1 MSAPRTL
8 FDKLWKAHEIARTSD
23 GQSLLAIDRVFLHER
38 TGTLALQALKKA
50 GREIRHPERAFCVM
64 DHIVDTRPG
73 RPGLTRMPGG
83 AEFITATREAARE
96 AGIRL
101 FDLDD
106 PQQGIVH
113 VISPELGIALPGLT
127 LVCPDSHTCTVGG
140 LGALAWGI
148 GTTEAEHALATGT
161 LRVERPKTLRVRF
174 NGRADPAVSAK
185 DLILALIAEHSAMG
199 GLGHAVEFAGEAIES
214 LSVEGRMTLCNMAIE
229 FGAWTGMVAPDDDV
243 FEYVRE
249 REFSPQGALWD
260 RAVASWRELRTDDG
274 AAFDRE
280 LELDCADLAPQ
291 VSWGT
296 SPEHSVGIDGSVPEP
311 AGASGRRE
319 AMRRALDYMDLAP
332 GRRMD
337 ELAINAAFI
346 GSCTNARLSD
356 LKAAAKILDGR
367 RVAEGVKAICVPG
380 STAVRAAAEA
390 EGLHR
395 VFEAAGF
402 EWQESG
408 CAMCFYAGGDGFGG
422 MRTVSSTNRNFE
434 NRQGPGA
441 RTHLASPA
449 TVAASAVAGRLADPR
464 KLTRSPEREN
474 GRNSI

>member
-1 MSAPRTL
+1 MSMPRTL
-8 FDKLWKAHEIARTSD
+8 FDRLWQAHEVARTSD

-83 AEFITATREAARE
+83 GEFITATREAARE

-174 NGRADPAVSAK
+174 NGRPNPAVSAK

-229 FGAWTGMVAPDDDV
+229 FGAWTGMVAPNDKV

-249 REFSPQGALWD
+249 REYSPQGALWD
-260 RAVASWRELRTDDG
+260 QAVASWRELRTDEG
-274 AAFDRE
+274 ARFDRE
-280 LELDCADLAPQ
+280 LEVDCSALAPQ

-296 SPEHSVGIDGSVPEP
+296 SPEHTVGIDGVVPEP
-311 AGASGRRE
+311 GGTSGRRE
-319 AMRRALDYMDLAP
+319 GMRRALDYMDLAP
-332 GRRMD
+332 GRRM
-337 ELAINAAFI
+337 EGLEIGAAFI

-356 LKAAAKILDGR
+356 LRSAAQILNGR
-367 RVAEGVKAICVPG
+367 RVADGVKAICVPG

-464 KLTRSPEREN
+464 KL
-474 GRNSI
+474 G

>member
-1 MSAPRTL
+1 MNRPRTL
-8 FDKLWKAHEIARTSD
+8 FDKLWSAHEVVRSDD

-38 TGTLALQALKKA
+38 TGTLALQALKQA
-50 GREIRHPERAFCVM
+50 GRTIRHPERAFCVM
-64 DHIVDTRPG
+64 DHIVDTKPG

-83 AEFITATREAARE
+83 AEFITATREAARQ

-101 FDLDD
+101 FDLHDHR
-106 PQQGIVH
+106 QGIVH

-174 NGRADPAVSAK
+174 SGRPDPAITAK
-185 DLILALIAEHSAMG
+185 DLILALIARHSAMG
-199 GLGHAVEFAGEAIES
+199 GLGHALEFSGPAIDA

-229 FGAWTGMVAPDDDV
+229 FGAWTGMVAPNDDV
-243 FEYVRE
+243 FEFVSG
-249 REFSPQGALWD
+249 REFAPRGALWD
-260 RAVASWRELRTDDG
+260 QALASWRELESDHG
-274 AAFDRE
+274 AEFDRE
-280 LELDCADLAPQ
+280 LELDCWALSPQ

-296 SPEHSVGIDGSVPEP
+296 SPEHSIAIDGRVPEP
-311 AGASGRRE
+311 KGAPGRRE
-319 AMRRALDYMDLAP
+319 AMQRALGYMDLRP
-332 GRRMD
+332 GQRME
-337 ELAINAAFI
+337 ELRIDAAFI

-356 LKAAAKILDGR
+356 LRAAARLLDGR
-367 RVAEGVKAICVPG
+367 RVAEHVQAICVPG

-402 EWQESG
+402 EGQESG

-449 TVAASAVAGRLADPR
+449 TVAASAIKGRLTDPR
-464 KLTRSPEREN
+464 KLS
-474 GRNSI
+474 